1 MPPPTANFRLLYS
14 SCLFTKRF
22 GTSAVGAVLSN
33 SFCVVSRT
41 NLPFRLIIDAPTSAE
56 PPLRRERPAGF
67 QKMSEASMHA
77 PPVAAKP
84 REIAQDPI
92 SLSANPCPPANAGNR
107 TAAAEQSNDRVARRS
122 SMTILLKDDPGA
134 GRRSG
139 DPVETA
145 ILQAVSS
152 S

>member
-1 MPPPTANFRLLYS
+1 MPPPRANFFFMYSICLL
-14 SCLFTKRF
+14 TKRF
-22 GTSAVGAVLSN
+22 GTNAVGATPSY

-41 NLPFRLIIDAPTSAE
+41 NLPFSLIIAAPTSAD
-56 PPLRRERPAGF
+56 PPVRRDRPAGF
-67 QKMSEASMHA
+67 QKMSDASMHA

-92 SLSANPCPPANAGNR
+92 SLSANPCPPAKAGNR

-139 DPVETA
+139 DPV
-145 ILQAVSS
+145 
-152 S
+152 